1 MEVPTNDPSYGG
13 WRDQVNERLRDIYCI
28 TIEDAGFD
36 EEYLVRQW
44 QLNEVPHEFVE
55 WFGNKYG
62 LEPIGSLVRSHKR
75 DK

>member
-1 MEVPTNDPSYGG
+1 MEVSTKDKSYDD
-13 WRDQVNERLRDIYCI
+13 WRCQVNECLQEIYCI

-44 QLNEVPHEFVE
+44 QLNEMPHEFVE
-55 WFGNKYG
+55 WFGNKYD
-62 LEPIGSLVRSHKR
+62 LEPIGSLVRSHNR